1 MISGIKFRAYP
12 TEEQKLILSQ
22 WMGCARFAWNA
33 KCDEDKYFRGFARK
47 FTPFKQYFDTQDQ
60 KYAQFK
66 SEELTPW
73 LDKCPSTILKN
84 STVNWYN
91 TLKKSTKGICG
102 RPKRKAKTDKGSIYL
117 TRDLFSFEKDQFGKT
132 RLHIGGRKYNIGYLS
147 FNKHAD
153 FNEPKSLYIRKER
166 GQYFV
171 SFCYEDGIEMEDFDG
186 KKFNEDKYLE
196 KQLAL
201 LSDTDANELN
211 KHVVGIDRGVAIP
224 VCTPAQE
231 FDFTRE
237 QKNHLTKAERYI
249 KRLQR
254 KLAKQQKGSN
264 RRAKTKHRIAIHHAK
279 KANIRKDFNHKTSH
293 SLVSN
298 ERNKVFIF
306 EKLNTQKMTKK
317 PNPKKD
323 ELGRFIP
330 NKAKAKA
337 GLNKAILN
345 VGWYMLEAYVKYKAI
360 RLGKAVFKVQAAY
373 TSQECA
379 SCGHTHPDNRKTQE
393 KFKCVSCGHTDNADK
408 NASKV
413 IKSRAIKLILD
424 TGTVLEKGLMSS
436 SSGRGGSRKTKKSV
450 KTLSR
455 IADETSKEMIAA

>member
-1 MISGIKFRAYP
+1 MISGVKFRAYP
-12 TEEQKLILSQ
+12 TEDQKLILSR
-22 WMGCARFAWNA
+22 WMGCARFIWNA
-33 KCDEDKYFRGFARK
+33 KCDEDKYFRGFAQK
-47 FTPFKQYFDTQDQ
+47 FTPFNEYYLTQDQ
-60 KYAQFK
+60 KYAHFK
-66 SEELTPW
+66 SDELTPW
-73 LDKCPSTILKN
+73 LSDCPSTIQKN
-84 STVNWYN
+84 STVNWYK
-91 TLKKSTKGICG
+91 TLKKSLGGASG
-102 RPKRKAKTDKGSIYL
+102 RPKRKKKTDKGSIYL
-117 TRDLFSFEKDQFGKT
+117 TSDLFEFRTENGK
-132 RLHIGGRKYNIGYLS
+132 RKLFIGGKKFSIGSLNFKAHTS
-147 FNKHAD
+147 

-196 KQLAL
+196 KQLKHL
-201 LSDTDANELN
+201 RDTDLAQLE
-211 KHVVGIDRGVAIP
+211 KQVVGIDRGVAIP
-224 VCTPAQE
+224 VCTLE
-231 FDFTRE
+231 HDFDFSKE
-237 QKNHLTKAERYI
+237 QKNHLSKAERYI

-264 RRAKTKHRIAIHHAK
+264 RRAKTKHRIATHHAK
-279 KANIRKDFNHKTSH
+279 RANIRKDFNHKTSH

-317 PNPKKD
+317 PNPKQD
-323 ELGRFIP
+323 ESGRFIP

-345 VGWYMLEAYVKYKAI
+345 VGWHMLETYVKYKAI

-379 SCGHTHPDNRKTQE
+379 LCGHTHPNNRKSQDR
-393 KFKCVSCGHTDNADK
+393 FKCVSCGHTDNADK

-424 TGTVLEKGLMSS
+424 TGTVLEKGLLSS
-436 SSGRGGSRKTKKSV
+436 SSGRGGSRKTKKGV